1 MDLLKCSG
9 KMSFLEGHV
18 ADCNSSLGGWF
29 SGRVSYFGAERY
41 DSSVS
46 LLEIAL
52 KYRNRIHKIDMCYA
66 SACNQL
72 INIRE

>member
-1 MDLLKCSG
+1 
-9 KMSFLEGHV
+9 MSFLEGHV

-52 KYRNRIHKIDMCYA
+52 KSKSYTQNRHVLYEC
-66 SACNQL
+66 L
-72 INIRE
+72 

>member
-29 SGRVSYFGAERY
+29 SGRVSYFGTERY

-46 LLEIAL
+46 LFEIAL
-52 KYRNRIHKIDMCYA
+52 KYRNRIHKIDVCYMNA
-66 SACNQL
+66 FNQL
-72 INIRE
+72 IDIRE

>member
-1 MDLLKCSG
+1 
-9 KMSFLEGHV
+9 MSFLEGHV

-52 KYRNRIHKIDMCYA
+52 KSKSYTQNRHVFYEC
-66 SACNQL
+66 L
-72 INIRE
+72 

>member
-1 MDLLKCSG
+1 
-9 KMSFLEGHV
+9 MSFLEGHV

-52 KYRNRIHKIDMCYA
+52 KYRNRVHKIDVCYA
-66 SACNQL
+66 NAFNQL
-72 INIRE
+72 IDIRE